1 MLFWSGILQLCVWS
15 VDGWSSPT
23 VPPLCVPR
31 WCQLHSLSMLLPLH
45 LYVPILVLFLS
56 PSSRGVHPPI
66 LPPSR
71 PPSDVWFF
79 VVHVASCLPVS
90 VTICLSA
97 DVSVSSWLPSSSFNP
112 PFMRVSLH
120 IYIIMLWKI
129 CVCDNIS
136 ILWRLP
142 VGTWDTLI
150 SWWASCPGS
159 SLLLS
164 LCLFKPFRLTS
175 TLHLTHSD

>member
-1 MLFWSGILQLCVWS
+1 M
-15 VDGWSSPT
+15 D
-23 VPPLCVPR
+23 VPLPLCGPR

-45 LYVPILVLFLS
+45 LYVPILVLFSFPVKRRS
-56 PSSRGVHPPI
+56 PSSH
-66 LPPSR
+66 
-71 PPSDVWFF
+71 PPSDVRFF

-90 VTICLSA
+90 VTICLSD
-97 DVSVSSWLPSSSFNP
+97 DVSVSSWLPSSSFTP
-112 PFMRVSLH
+112 PFMMVSLH
-120 IYIIMLWKI
+120 IYIIMPWKI